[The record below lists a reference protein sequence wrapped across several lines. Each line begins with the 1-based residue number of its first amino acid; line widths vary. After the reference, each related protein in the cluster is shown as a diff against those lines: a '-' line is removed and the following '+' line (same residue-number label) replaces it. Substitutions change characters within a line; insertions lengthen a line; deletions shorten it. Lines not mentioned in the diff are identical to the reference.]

1 MASAMSASSGR
12 PWAIVSSAFHVSD
25 ETLTKMLR
33 SPPVICGK
41 GCTLSA
47 AASTV
52 ACALS
57 RASLRSGI
65 YLPPPGSLGDCRLR
79 RQGRRVRILHAL
91 PEPLDPATM
100 TAPEPG
106 AIGQGGR
113 VNCQTPVNSSSGYPR
128 LVLGVLC
135 YLASISF
142 GCRRHA
148 RSLRYA
154 GRVHGVSATGVSGP
168 LPENQAAR
176 LSTTSWPM
184 ALRV

>member
-79 RQGRRVRILHAL
+79 RQGRRVQVVPAQHEHASGAAG
-91 PEPLDPATM
+91 PVDAG
-100 TAPEPG
+100 PG
-106 AIGQGGR
+106 
-113 VNCQTPVNSSSGYPR
+113 
-128 LVLGVLC
+128 LVL
-135 YLASISF
+135 AS
-142 GCRRHA
+142 
-148 RSLRYA
+148 
-154 GRVHGVSATGVSGP
+154 
-168 LPENQAAR
+168 R
-176 LSTTSWPM
+176 LSR
-184 ALRV
+184 LGECKCN